1 MEKSLYERVGGEAAL
16 MAAVDLFYAKVL
28 ANDLLRPFF
37 EQLDMESQIRKQI
50 SFMSWALGGPE
61 SYKGR
66 DLTTAHA
73 HLVKAKGLG
82 DIHFDAVA
90 VELCASRA
98 QSLRDPEAFKCLH
111 FELWE
116 RDRDRRFV
124 PVDPIPHLASW
135 KLVEH
140 HDAFTPA
147 PPSAR
152 SEAA

>member
-1 MEKSLYERVGGEAAL
+1 MEKSLYERIGGEAAL

-37 EQLDMESQIRKQI
+37 EQLDMQSQIRKQI

-66 DLTTAHA
+66 DLRTAHA

-90 VELCASRA
+90 V
-98 QSLRDPEAFKCLH
+98 SLE
-111 FELWE
+111 ET
-116 RDRDRRFV
+116 
-124 PVDPIPHLASW
+124 
-135 KLVEH
+135 LVELGVE
-140 HDAFTPA
+140 
-147 PPSAR
+147 R
-152 SEAA
+152 SLVNEVLAVVGRTRGSVLGRAGGA

>member
-66 DLTTAHA
+66 DLTSAHA
-73 HLVKAKGLG
+73 HLVRAKGLG
-82 DIHFDAVA
+82 DVHFDAVA
-90 VELCASRA
+90 VSLEETLLELGVERSLVNEVLAVVDRTRGSVLGRA
-98 QSLRDPEAFKCLH
+98 RGA
-111 FELWE
+111 
-116 RDRDRRFV
+116 
-124 PVDPIPHLASW
+124 
-135 KLVEH
+135 
-140 HDAFTPA
+140 
-147 PPSAR
+147 
-152 SEAA
+152 

>member
-61 SYKGR
+61 SYRGR
-66 DLTTAHA
+66 DLTSAHA

-82 DIHFDAVA
+82 DVHFDAVA
-90 VELCASRA
+90 VSLEETLLELGVERSLVNEVLAVVDRTRGSVLGRA
-98 QSLRDPEAFKCLH
+98 RGA
-111 FELWE
+111 
-116 RDRDRRFV
+116 
-124 PVDPIPHLASW
+124 
-135 KLVEH
+135 
-140 HDAFTPA
+140 
-147 PPSAR
+147 
-152 SEAA
+152 